1 MEGKAPEDAV
11 SVFEDRGS
19 KRTADQRLIDE
30 QKRENQKLKETTAEI
45 ITENLEVKK
54 DWKLRE
60 EDMKSL
66 FPEIKLTAE
75 KTVTRSG
82 FTIFAI

>member
-1 MEGKAPEDAV
+1 MN
-11 SVFEDRGS
+11 R
-19 KRTADQRLIDE
+19 
-30 QKRENQKLKETTAEI
+30 RENQKLKETIAEI
-45 ITENLEVKK
+45 ITENLELKK

-75 KTVTRSG
+75 KTATRSG